1 MSAQLRKYGILGK
14 VEFRPVLVDKIDAN
28 SLNPRRVFPERELDS
43 LCRSIV
49 SVGCI
54 VVPLIGFQKGD
65 RVVLLDG
72 ERRLLAAKRL
82 GLKEVP
88 MNVIPEPLSDPAN
101 IRAMFTI
108 HREREEWNP
117 VARAKSLAQLRE
129 MEPDLTPDEL
139 VKMSGMTESRIRE
152 AEYIL
157 SFPADLQDRALNQ
170 HVRDYGIRPAYL
182 VEIGRALESAQKT
195 FPGIIEHY
203 GREKIIRRLIAKI
216 DNRTIRNAT
225 NFRRL
230 TEVMEFANEKQA
242 LEIFDRLVNDE
253 QFVPLD
259 VDRIVPQR
267 VGTDQITELRTR
279 CEEFSVFISDLPI
292 RKKTDERIRRKAKQ
306 LLLSLSHKIERKIN
320 QL

>member
-1 MSAQLRKYGILGK
+1 MSAQLRKWVLSK
-14 VEFRPVLVDKIDAN
+14 VDFEYVKVGKIDAN
-28 SLNPRRVFPERELDS
+28 DLNPRRVFPDRELDS
-43 LCRSIV
+43 LCRSILT
-49 SVGCI
+49 VGCI
-54 VVPLIGFQKGD
+54 VVPLIGFRKGD

-72 ERRLLAAKRL
+72 ERRLIAAKRL

-117 VARAKSLAQLRE
+117 VARAQSLAQLRE
-129 MEPDLTPDEL
+129 MEPDLTQDEL

-152 AEYIL
+152 ADYIL
-157 SFPADLQDRALNQ
+157 SFPDDIQKRALSQ
-170 HVRDYGIRPAYL
+170 HVTDYGIRPAYL
-182 VEIGRALESAQKT
+182 VEIGRALESAQKA
-195 FPGIIEHY
+195 FPEIIEHY

-216 DNRTIRNAT
+216 DDRTIRNAT

-230 TEVMEFANEKQA
+230 TEVMEFASEDQA
-242 LEIFDRLVNDE
+242 QEIFDKLLNDE
-253 QFVPLD
+253 QFTPLD

-267 VGTDQITELRTR
+267 VGTDQITELRTQ
-279 CEEFSVFISDLPI
+279 CEEFSVFIRDLPI
-292 RKKTDERIRRKAKQ
+292 RKKTEQRIRRKAKQ
-306 LLLSLSHKIERKIN
+306 LLLKLSHQIERKIK